1 MQPNGDSSLADSI
14 AVVTGIVG
22 TVATLVLTLIGLL
35 VAIQF
40 WRGLKRVENIEA
52 QLERDR
58 KNLYGLR
65 FMAESIF
72 STLSGIISLTDL
84 ERRQIIDI
92 LEELE
97 KPVRKRRQIS
107 SNVFKTFTDS
117 RIDDLSRTSWYFKVM
132 AMDEEDF
139 SPLAGLVEHYP
150 DFQTLGFLRN
160 LEGIFVDAL
169 ERRVADEANKL
180 EKRLLRG

>member
-1 MQPNGDSSLADSI
+1 MGSGLRLR
-14 AVVTGIVG
+14 IVG

-35 VAIQF
+35 VAVQF
-40 WRGLKRVENIEA
+40 WRGLKRIEKIEA

-65 FMAESIF
+65 FISETIF
-72 STLSGIISLTDL
+72 STLAGLISLTDL

-92 LEELE
+92 LDEME
-97 KPVRKRRQIS
+97 KPVRQRRRIS
-107 SNVFKTFTDS
+107 SSTFKTFTDG
-117 RIDDLSRTSWYFKVM
+117 RIDDLSRTSAYFKVM
-132 AMDEEDF
+132 AMEEDDF

-160 LEGIFVDAL
+160 LEGIFVDTL
-169 ERRVADEANKL
+169 GRRVADEAHKL